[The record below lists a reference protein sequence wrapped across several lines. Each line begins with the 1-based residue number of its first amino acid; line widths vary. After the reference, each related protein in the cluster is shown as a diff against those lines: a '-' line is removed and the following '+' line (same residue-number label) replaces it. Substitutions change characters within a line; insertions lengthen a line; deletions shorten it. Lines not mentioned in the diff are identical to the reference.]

1 MLRRL
6 YDLAKGSR
14 RNPLFGLRTAA
25 EAFLPARDH
34 AASHR
39 DAMRDPR
46 DATVLYDDIWG
57 AP

>member
-6 YDLAKGSR
+6 YELARDPR
-14 RNPLFGLRTAA
+14 RHLLFGLLLTAG
-25 EAFLPARDH
+25 AFRRRQPAV
-34 AASHR
+34 SHR

>member
-6 YDLAKGSR
+6 YDLARDPR
-14 RNPLFGLRTAA
+14 RNPLLVLFPTAGVFRRTRYRAV
-25 EAFLPARDH
+25 
-34 AASHR
+34 SHR

>member
-1 MLRRL
+1 MLHRL
-6 YDLAKGSR
+6 YDLARDPR
-14 RNPLFGLRTAA
+14 RNFLLGVFRRAGHRTV
-25 EAFLPARDH
+25 
-34 AASHR
+34 SHR

>member
-6 YDLAKGSR
+6 YDLAKDPR
-14 RNPLFGLRTAA
+14 RNPLFGLLTSA
-25 EAFLPARDH
+25 EAFRPTRDH

>member
-1 MLRRL
+1 MLHRL
-6 YDLAKGSR
+6 YNLAR
-14 RNPLFGLRTAA
+14 DPHRNPLLGLLLAGGVFRR
-25 EAFLPARDH
+25 ARLQ

>member
-6 YDLAKGSR
+6 YDLARDPR
-14 RNPLFGLRTAA
+14 RISLLGLLPTAGV
-25 EAFLPARDH
+25 FRRARLQ

>member
-6 YDLAKGSR
+6 YDLASIPSLNPFLGLFTKGES
-14 RNPLFGLRTAA
+14 
-25 EAFLPARDH
+25 ARPPH
-34 AASHR
+34 HHPVSHR

>member
-6 YDLAKGSR
+6 YDLARDPSV
-14 RNPLFGLRTAA
+14 NPLLGLFTKDD
-25 EAFLPARDH
+25 PSPPVH
-34 AASHR
+34 GHTASHR